1 MPKISQKIDKLT
13 KSIENRFS
21 GDSFATDVFELKPEE
36 LKSLNKKWKFDWGR
50 EFLIGNKVYKLVI
63 RFSPEVIQGLLS
75 ISDKG
80 DHIFMNLIES
90 APHNFGKNK
99 IYEGV
104 AGNLVAFACQVSFE
118 KGYGGIVV
126 FETKTKLIEHY
137 KLTLGAQMI
146 TSNRM
151 FVDTN
156 PALRLIDKYFN
167 K

>member
-13 KSIENRFS
+13 KSIENRIS
-21 GDSFATDVFELKPEE
+21 GDSFATDVIELKVEE
-36 LKSLNKKWKFDWGR
+36 LKSLKKKWKFDWGR
-50 EFLIGNKVYKLVI
+50 EFLTGNKVYKLVI
-63 RFSPEVIQGLLS
+63 RSSPEVIQGLVS

-80 DHIFMNLIES
+80 DHIYMNLIES

-104 AGNLVAFACQVSFE
+104 AGNLVAFACMVSFE

-126 FETKTKLIEHY
+126 FEAKTKLIEHY

-151 FVDTN
+151 FIDAN
-156 PALRLIDKYFN
+156 SALGLIDKYFN